1 MAQTLARITC
11 PNCNQPFA
19 TPVEQVLDVELDPTI
34 KARLL
39 SGQVNLVVCPHCGT
53 AGAVNLPFIYHD
65 SAKEL
70 ALVFLPM
77 EIGQNDLERQ
87 QLIGSLSR
95 AVMNQ
100 LPPEQRKGYLL
111 NPQVFFTYESLINQ
125 VLEADGITPEMIKAQ
140 KARADLLK
148 RLLAASTTE
157 ERIALI
163 RENEAMLDDEFFRLL
178 HANLGQAEAMG
189 QQDLLQRMLEV
200 RVLLFEQTAA
210 GRRLATRAEALQAL
224 QSEPTREKLLELL
237 ISNEDPD
244 TRAALIV
251 FGQPLVD
258 YPFFQA
264 ITRRIETTADEAE
277 QKRLK
282 GLRQEVLDIRQK
294 MQEQAQQIV
303 EARAAL
309 LRDLLTTEKPA
320 LLARRHL
327 AELDDLF
334 FNVLAAEME
343 QAQQKKDFKAASRLQ
358 EIWQLTMGLIQEQ
371 VPPELILLTRVL
383 EAEDIEEIRQTLEA
397 NRQLV
402 SEPFLQL
409 LERVEQELNEQGEAG
424 QVKRIE
430 AALAMAR
437 TMVRSPE
444 KVSNP

>member
-125 VLEADGITPEMIKAQ
+125 VLEADGITPEMIEAQ